1 MVDQAFLASLFGLE
15 GQVAVLTGG
24 GGVLCGAMARALTR
38 AGARV
43 ALLDID
49 LAAARAVADELS
61 AEELPAMAVQADVLS
76 RESLEGALE
85 QVLDRY
91 ARVDVLINGAGGNK
105 KDATTSADLS
115 FFDLPKEA
123 FEWVFGLNLLG
134 TVLPCQVF
142 GRQMAKQ
149 KAGSILNISS
159 ISSFRS
165 LTNVAAYSAAKA
177 GVNNFTGWLAVHM
190 ARDYSPKIRVNAL
203 APGFFLTGQNR
214 YLLIDAETGDLTQRG
229 RSILAHTPMD
239 RFGTPE
245 ELAGIVIW
253 LASPSAAFAHGAV
266 FPVDGGFSTFSGV

>member
-49 LAAARAVADELS
+49 IAAARAVADELS
-61 AEELPAMAVQADVLS
+61 AKDLPAMAVQADVLS

-115 FFDLPKEA
+115 FFELPKEA

-142 GRQMAKQ
+142 GRQMAQ
-149 KAGSILNISS
+149 QAAGSILNISS
-159 ISSFRS
+159 IASFRS

-177 GVNNFTGWLAVHM
+177 AINNFTGWLAVHM
-190 ARDYSPKIRVNAL
+190 ARNYSPKIRVNAL

-214 YLLIDAETGDLTQRG
+214 YLLMDAETGDLTQRG
-229 RSILAHTPMD
+229 RSILAQTPMD

-245 ELAGIVIW
+245 ELAGIAIW

-266 FPVDGGFSTFSGV
+266 FSVDGGFSAFSGV